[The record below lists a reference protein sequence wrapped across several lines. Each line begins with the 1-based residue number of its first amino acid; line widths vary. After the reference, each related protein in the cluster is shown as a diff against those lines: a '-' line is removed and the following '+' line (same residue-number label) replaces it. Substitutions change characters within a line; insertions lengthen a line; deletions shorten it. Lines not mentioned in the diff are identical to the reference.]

1 VNTKVFILTPVIGA
15 VLFRRLFYFIG
26 RSQKQRYNK
35 CIRYGTLQTFTWTQN
50 SMNMLRNLHLN
61 FLLI

>member
-1 VNTKVFILTPVIGA
+1 VLILPTVIGA

-26 RSQKQRYNK
+26 RSRKQRYNK
-35 CIRYGTLQTFTWTQN
+35 CVQYGTLQTFTSIQN